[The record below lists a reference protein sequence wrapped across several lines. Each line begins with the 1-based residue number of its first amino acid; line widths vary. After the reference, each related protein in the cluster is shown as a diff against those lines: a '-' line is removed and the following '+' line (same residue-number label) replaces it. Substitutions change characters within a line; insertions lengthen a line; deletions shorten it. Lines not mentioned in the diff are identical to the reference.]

1 MIEITFFLKI
11 LVLFSELLGD
21 ILKTKPKEA
30 VGIDSVIVVDNIPQ
44 VGADR
49 LPKLKNV
56 IRKIFSKFGQ
66 ITTEHYPEEN
76 GKTKG

>member
-1 MIEITFFLKI
+1 MFFL
-11 LVLFSELLGD
+11 SSSDLLGD
-21 ILKTKPKEA
+21 ILKSKPKEA
-30 VGIDSVIVVDNIPQ
+30 VGIEAVVVVDNIPS
-44 VGADR
+44 VGVDR

-76 GKTKG
+76 GKTKGLVKGL